1 MKTTWQ
7 ELVKSRMKEMSVT
20 QEKLAEH
27 LGKTQGAIGHWLNGR
42 REPGVDDIA
51 KIMKF
56 LGMKEIT
63 LTQDGDVNAIPAV
76 GSNFAYA
83 GAYTPSEKYPLISW
97 VRAGA
102 WDTAEEPMTMD
113 DFSEWFESEA
123 KIIGKGFWLRV
134 EGDSMTAP
142 MGLSIPDGTLVLFD
156 TGREAE
162 NGNLVIAK
170 LTDSNEATFKKLI
183 IDGGRRYLRGLNP
196 QWPMVEVSGNCRV
209 IGVAVQT
216 MVRLF

>member
-1 MKTTWQ
+1 
-7 ELVKSRMKEMSVT
+7 MKEISIT

-42 REPGVDDIA
+42 REPSVDDIA

-56 LGMKEIT
+56 LRMKEIT
-63 LTQDGDVNAIPAV
+63 LTQDGDVNAIPVV
-76 GSNFAYA
+76 GNNFAYA
-83 GAYTPSEKYPLISW
+83 GSYTPTEKYPLISW

-113 DFSEWFESEA
+113 DFSEWLESEA
-123 KIIGKGFWLRV
+123 RIIGKGFWLRI

-142 MGLSIPDGTLVLFD
+142 MGMSIPDGTLVLFD

-183 IDGGRRYLRGLNP
+183 VDGGRRYLRGLNP
-196 QWPMVEVSGNCRV
+196 QWPMVEVNGNCRI